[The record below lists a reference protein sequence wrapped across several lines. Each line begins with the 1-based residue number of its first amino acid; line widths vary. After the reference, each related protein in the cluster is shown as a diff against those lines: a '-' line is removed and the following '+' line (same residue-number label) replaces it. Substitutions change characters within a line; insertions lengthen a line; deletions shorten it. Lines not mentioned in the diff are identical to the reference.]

1 MKEDKD
7 ENSKLKKFMYVVSL
21 ILFLVGFIP
30 TLASYKLVIYLIAVI
45 LSGYDL
51 IIEGIKNIF
60 HLNFEEDTLMTI
72 AVISAFCIGEYPE
85 SVAIILLFKLG
96 EFIEDKAV
104 EKANKNINSIASLK
118 IQTANLVKGKE
129 TKIVNVEELKV
140 GDTIIVK
147 PGETV
152 PVDSKIIKG
161 ESALN
166 TSKLTGESE
175 PVFVNEG
182 KDILSGSINQTGI
195 LTCKVTKEYK
205 NSAIA
210 KIVDLV
216 YEATN
221 NKGKKEEYI
230 TKFSRIYT
238 PTVIAIA
245 VLLAILPTVLGADF
259 VTWLYR
265 ALVFLVASCPC
276 SIVISI
282 PLAYFSSIGAISK
295 KGLLIK
301 GTKHIEDLAK
311 SKILALDKTG
321 TITTGKM
328 KIKDFIIIKENA
340 EHSNL
345 KKVKCISAK
354 IEGKENEKTK
364 ALCTKEKLIQY
375 VYSLEAN
382 SNHPVSNAI
391 IEYAKENEID
401 KLEVENQKEIA
412 GCGIYGKIE
421 GKDVIIGNKKM
432 LDKYKIYMDCK
443 IDNLKQK
450 SGDSNEIN
458 EKKKEVL
465 ENAVLI
471 AVDNKLV
478 AYMLLSEKIRDGF
491 KETLSK
497 LYEIGIKK
505 VVMLTGDSAINAEKI
520 AEECEKID
528 IKDKQDNT
536 KDIKKHN
543 FKMIKLEYKAK
554 LMPEGKVEEINK
566 LKEEGKVIF
575 VGDGINDSPVLATSD
590 FGIAMGEG
598 TDIASTT
605 ADSIL
610 ISNNIG
616 TLPEIIKIA
625 RKTIRIVNENITIS
639 LLAKLI
645 VLILGILGI
654 APVWLAVAG
663 DTGIT
668 LLTVINSIRIFK
680 NNTLHNI

>member
-1 MKEDKD
+1 MKEDKW
-7 ENSKLKKFMYVVSL
+7 ENSKFKILMYVISL
-21 ILFLVGFIP
+21 ILFAVGFMP
-30 TLASYKLVIYLIAVI
+30 ALESYRLIIYLLAVI
-45 LSGYDL
+45 LSGYNL
-51 IIEGIKNIF
+51 IIQGIKNIF

-72 AVISAFCIGEYPE
+72 AIIAAFVIGEYPE
-85 SVAIILLFKLG
+85 SVAIVLLFKLG

-118 IQTANLVKGKE
+118 VQTANLANGKD
-129 TKIVNVEELKV
+129 TKTVNVEELKV

-152 PVDSKIIKG
+152 PVDCIIIKG
-161 ESALN
+161 ESALD

-175 PVFVNEG
+175 PVYVNENNE
-182 KDILSGSINQTGI
+182 ILSGSINQTGT
-195 LTCKVTKEYK
+195 LTCRVNKEYK
-205 NSAIA
+205 DSTIS

-238 PTVIAIA
+238 PTVIGIAILLA
-245 VLLAILPTVLGADF
+245 VLPTLFGADF

-282 PLAYFSSIGAISK
+282 PLAYFSCIGAISK

-311 SKILALDKTG
+311 AQVLALDKTG

-328 KIKDFIIIKENA
+328 KVQEFVLISNSKATENN
-340 EHSNL
+340 EIQL
-345 KKVKCISAK
+345 K
-354 IEGKENEKTK
+354 NERFTN
-364 ALCTKEKLIQY
+364 KEKILQY
-375 VYSLEAN
+375 AYSLEVN
-382 SNHPVSNAI
+382 SNHPISNAI
-391 IEYAKENEID
+391 VEYAKENQAD

-421 GKDVIIGNKKM
+421 GKEVVIGNKKM
-432 LDKYKIYMDCK
+432 LYKYKIAVGGER
-443 IDNLKQK
+443 DNLKQNYD
-450 SGDSNEIN
+450 DSNEN
-458 EKKKEVL
+458 VKQKNAVP
-465 ENAVLI
+465 ENAILI

-478 AYMLLSEKIRDGF
+478 AYITLSEKIREGF

-497 LYEIGIKK
+497 LYKTGIKK
-505 VVMLTGDSAINAEKI
+505 VVMLTGDSKTNAEKI
-520 AEECEKID
+520 AKACGEI
-528 IKDKQDNT
+528 
-536 KDIKKHN
+536 
-543 FKMIKLEYKAK
+543 EYRAK
-554 LMPEGKVEEINK
+554 LMPENKVEEINK

-575 VGDGINDSPVLATSD
+575 IGDGINDSPVLATSD
-590 FGIAMGEG
+590 FSIAMGEG

-610 ISNNIG
+610 ISNNISS
-616 TLPEIIKIA
+616 LPQIIKVA

-654 APVWLAVAG
+654 APVWLAVAA

-668 LLTVINSIRIFK
+668 LITVINSIRIFNK
-680 NNTLHNI
+680 

>member
-1 MKEDKD
+1 MKKE
-7 ENSKLKKFMYVVSL
+7 ENSKFKILMYVISL
-21 ILFLVGFIP
+21 ILFGVGFIP
-30 TLASYKLVIYLIAVI
+30 ALASYRLVIYLLAVI

-72 AVISAFCIGEYPE
+72 AIIAAFVIGEYPE
-85 SVAIILLFKLG
+85 SVAIVLLFKVG

-118 IQTANLVKGKE
+118 VQTANLVKEKE
-129 TKIVNVEELKV
+129 TKTVNVEELKI

-152 PVDSKIIKG
+152 PVDCIIIKG
-161 ESALN
+161 ESALD

-175 PVFVNEG
+175 PVYVNE
-182 KDILSGSINQTGI
+182 KNKILSGSINQTGT
-195 LTCKVTKEYK
+195 LTCRVNKEYK
-205 NSAIA
+205 DSTIS

-238 PTVIAIA
+238 PTVIGIAILLA
-245 VLLAILPTVLGADF
+245 VLPTLFGADF

-282 PLAYFSSIGAISK
+282 PLAYFSCIGAISK

-311 SKILALDKTG
+311 AEVLALDKTG

-328 KIKDFIIIKENA
+328 KVQEFVLISNSKATEN
-340 EHSNL
+340 
-345 KKVKCISAK
+345 
-354 IEGKENEKTK
+354 NEIQSKNERFTN
-364 ALCTKEKLIQY
+364 KEKILQY

-382 SNHPVSNAI
+382 SNHPISNAI
-391 IEYAKENEID
+391 IEYAKENKAD
-401 KLEVENQKEIA
+401 KLEVEGQKEIA

-421 GKDVIIGNKKM
+421 GKEVVIGNKKM
-432 LDKYKIYMDCK
+432 LYKYKIAVGGER
-443 IDNLKQK
+443 DNLKQNYD
-450 SGDSNEIN
+450 DSNEN
-458 EKKKEVL
+458 VKQKNAVP
-465 ENAVLI
+465 ENAILI

-478 AYMLLSEKIRDGF
+478 AYITLSEKIREGF

-497 LYEIGIKK
+497 LYETGIKK
-505 VVMLTGDSAINAEKI
+505 VVMLTGDSKTNAEKI
-520 AEECEKID
+520 AKECEILD
-528 IKDKQDNT
+528 T
-536 KDIKKHN
+536 KEDQNKENKN
-543 FKMIKLEYKAK
+543 SKTYKLEYKAK
-554 LMPEGKVEEINK
+554 LMPEGKVEEIKK
-566 LKEEGKVIF
+566 LKQYGKVIF
-575 VGDGINDSPVLATSD
+575 IGDGINDSPVLATSD

-610 ISNNIG
+610 ISNNISS
-616 TLPEIIKIA
+616 LPQIIKIA
-625 RKTIRIVNENITIS
+625 RKTIRIVNENITVS
-639 LLAKLI
+639 LLAKLV
-645 VLILGILGI
+645 VLALGVAGI
-654 APVWLAVAG
+654 APVWLAVAA

-680 NNTLHNI
+680 K

>member
-1 MKEDKD
+1 MRFFMKKE
-7 ENSKLKKFMYVVSL
+7 ENSKFKILMYVISL
-21 ILFLVGFIP
+21 ILFGVGFIP
-30 TLASYKLVIYLIAVI
+30 ALASYRLVIYLFAVI

-72 AVISAFCIGEYPE
+72 AIIAAFVIGEYPE
-85 SVAIILLFKLG
+85 SVAIVLLFKLG

-118 IQTANLVKGKE
+118 VQTANLVKEKE
-129 TKIVNVEELKV
+129 TKTVNVEELKI

-152 PVDSKIIKG
+152 PVDCIIIKG
-161 ESALN
+161 ESALD

-175 PVFVNEG
+175 PVYVNEE
-182 KDILSGSINQTGI
+182 KNILSGSINQTGT
-195 LTCKVTKEYK
+195 LTCRVNKEYK
-205 NSAIA
+205 DSTIS

-238 PTVIAIA
+238 PTVIGIAILLA
-245 VLLAILPTVLGADF
+245 VLPTLFGADF

-282 PLAYFSSIGAISK
+282 PLAYFSCIGAISK

-311 SKILALDKTG
+311 AEVLALDKTG

-328 KIKDFIIIKENA
+328 KVQEFVLISNSKATEN
-340 EHSNL
+340 
-345 KKVKCISAK
+345 
-354 IEGKENEKTK
+354 NEIQSKNERFTN
-364 ALCTKEKLIQY
+364 KEKILQY

-382 SNHPVSNAI
+382 SNHPISNAI
-391 IEYAKENEID
+391 IEYAKENKAD
-401 KLEVENQKEIA
+401 KLEVEGQKEIA

-421 GKDVIIGNKKM
+421 GKEVVVGNKKM
-432 LDKYKIYMDCK
+432 LDKNKISVDSE
-443 IDNLKQK
+443 IENLKQNHE
-450 SGDSNEIN
+450 DSNEN
-458 EKKKEVL
+458 VKQKNAVP
-465 ENAVLI
+465 ENAILI

-478 AYMLLSEKIRDGF
+478 AYITLSEKIREGF

-497 LYEIGIKK
+497 LYETGIKK
-505 VVMLTGDSAINAEKI
+505 VVMLTGDSKTNAEKI
-520 AEECEKID
+520 AKECEILDVKYD
-528 IKDKQDNT
+528 QNNNKQKGRQNLR
-536 KDIKKHN
+536 N
-543 FKMIKLEYKAK
+543 FKLEYKAK
-554 LMPEGKVEEINK
+554 LMPEGKVEEIKK
-566 LKEEGKVIF
+566 LKQYGKVIF
-575 VGDGINDSPVLATSD
+575 IGDGINDSPVLATSD

-610 ISNNIG
+610 ISNNISS
-616 TLPEIIKIA
+616 LPQIIKIA
-625 RKTIRIVNENITIS
+625 RKTIRIVNENITVS
-639 LLAKLI
+639 LLAKLV
-645 VLILGILGI
+645 VLALGVAGI
-654 APVWLAVAG
+654 APVWLAVAA

-680 NNTLHNI
+680 K

>member
-1 MKEDKD
+1 MKKE
-7 ENSKLKKFMYVVSL
+7 ENSKFKILMYVISL
-21 ILFLVGFIP
+21 ILFAVGFIP
-30 TLASYKLVIYLIAVI
+30 ALASYRLVIYLFAVI

-72 AVISAFCIGEYPE
+72 AIIAAFVIGEYPE
-85 SVAIILLFKLG
+85 SVAIVLLFKLG

-118 IQTANLVKGKE
+118 VQTANLVNGKE
-129 TKIVNVEELKV
+129 TKTVNVEELKV

-152 PVDSKIIKG
+152 PVDCIIIKG
-161 ESALN
+161 ESALD

-175 PVFVNEG
+175 PVYVNE
-182 KDILSGSINQTGI
+182 KNKILSGSINQTGT
-195 LTCKVTKEYK
+195 LTCRVNKEYK
-205 NSAIA
+205 DSTIS

-238 PTVIAIA
+238 PTVIGIAILLA
-245 VLLAILPTVLGADF
+245 VLPTLFGADF

-282 PLAYFSSIGAISK
+282 PLAYFSCIGAISK

-311 SKILALDKTG
+311 AQVLALDKTG

-328 KIKDFIIIKENA
+328 KVQEFVLISNSKATENN
-340 EHSNL
+340 EIQL
-345 KKVKCISAK
+345 K
-354 IEGKENEKTK
+354 NERFTN
-364 ALCTKEKLIQY
+364 KEKILQY
-375 VYSLEAN
+375 AYSLEVN
-382 SNHPVSNAI
+382 SNHPISNAI
-391 IEYAKENEID
+391 VEYAKENQAD

-421 GKDVIIGNKKM
+421 GKEVVIGNKKM
-432 LDKYKIYMDCK
+432 LYKYKIAVGGER
-443 IDNLKQK
+443 DNLKQNYD
-450 SGDSNEIN
+450 DSNEN
-458 EKKKEVL
+458 VKQKNAVP
-465 ENAVLI
+465 ENAILI

-478 AYMLLSEKIRDGF
+478 AYITLSEKIREGF

-497 LYEIGIKK
+497 LYETGIKK
-505 VVMLTGDSAINAEKI
+505 VVMLTGDSKTNAEKI
-520 AEECEKID
+520 AKACGEI
-528 IKDKQDNT
+528 
-536 KDIKKHN
+536 
-543 FKMIKLEYKAK
+543 EYRAK
-554 LMPEGKVEEINK
+554 LMPENKVEEINK

-575 VGDGINDSPVLATSD
+575 IGDGINDSPVLATSD
-590 FGIAMGEG
+590 FSIAMGEG

-610 ISNNIG
+610 ISNNISS
-616 TLPEIIKIA
+616 LPQIIKVA

-654 APVWLAVAG
+654 APVWLAVAA

-668 LLTVINSIRIFK
+668 LITVINSIRIFK
-680 NNTLHNI
+680 K

>member
-1 MKEDKD
+1 MEDKK
-7 ENSKLKKFMYVVSL
+7 ESSKLKIFLYVISL
-21 ILFLVGFIP
+21 ILFAVGFIP
-30 TLASYKLVIYLIAVI
+30 ALESYKLVIYLLAVI

-72 AVISAFCIGEYPE
+72 AIIAAFIIGEYPE
-85 SVAIILLFKLG
+85 SVAIVLLFKLG

-118 IQTANLVKGKE
+118 IKTANLIDGKN
-129 TKIVNVEELKV
+129 TTIVNVEELKI
-140 GDTIIVK
+140 GNSILIK

-152 PVDSKIIKG
+152 PVDCKIIKG
-161 ESALN
+161 ESALD

-175 PVFVNEG
+175 PVYVNKGTE
-182 KDILSGSINQTGI
+182 ILSGAINQTGTLI
-195 LTCKVTKEYK
+195 CKVTKEYK
-205 NSAIA
+205 DSAIA

-230 TKFSRIYT
+230 TKFSKIYT
-238 PTVIAIA
+238 PVVIIIA
-245 VLLAILPTVLGADF
+245 VLLAIIPALFGADF
-259 VTWLYR
+259 VTWLNR

-282 PLAYFSSIGAISK
+282 PLAYFSCIGAISK

-311 SKILALDKTG
+311 AKILALDKTG

-328 KIKDFIIIKENA
+328 KVE
-340 EHSNL
+340 EL
-345 KKVKCISAK
+345 KVLD
-354 IEGKENEKTK
+354 KT
-364 ALCTKEKLIQY
+364 LNKEKLLQY
-375 VYSLEAN
+375 AYSLESN
-382 SNHPVSNAI
+382 SNHPVSTAI
-391 IEYAKENEID
+391 IEYASEFNLK

-412 GCGIYGKIE
+412 GCGIYGEMEEKQ
-421 GKDVIIGNKKM
+421 VIIGNKKM
-432 LDKYKIYMDCK
+432 LDKYQIEVDNKIP
-443 IDNLKQK
+443 
-450 SGDSNEIN
+450 
-458 EKKKEVL
+458 
-465 ENAVLI
+465 ENAILI
-471 AVDNKLV
+471 AVNNKIS
-478 AYMLLSEKIRDGF
+478 AYITLNERIREGV
-491 KETLSK
+491 KETITK
-497 LYEIGIKK
+497 LYETGIKK
-505 VVMLTGDSAINAEKI
+505 VVMLTGDSKTNAEKI
-520 AEECEKID
+520 AKACGKI
-528 IKDKQDNT
+528 
-536 KDIKKHN
+536 
-543 FKMIKLEYKAK
+543 EYRAK
-554 LMPEGKVEEINK
+554 LMPENKVEEINK

-575 VGDGINDSPVLATSD
+575 IGDGINDSPVLATSD
-590 FGIAMGEG
+590 FSIAMGEG

-610 ISNNIG
+610 ISNNISS
-616 TLPEIIKIA
+616 LPQIIKVA

-654 APVWLAVAG
+654 APVWLAVAA

-680 NNTLHNI
+680 K

>member
-1 MKEDKD
+1 MKKE
-7 ENSKLKKFMYVVSL
+7 ENSKFKILMYVISL
-21 ILFLVGFIP
+21 ILFGVGFIP
-30 TLASYKLVIYLIAVI
+30 ALASYRLVIYLFAVI

-72 AVISAFCIGEYPE
+72 AIIAAFVIGEYPE
-85 SVAIILLFKLG
+85 SVAIVLLFKLG

-118 IQTANLVKGKE
+118 VQTANLVNGKE
-129 TKIVNVEELKV
+129 TKTVNVEELKV

-152 PVDSKIIKG
+152 PVDCIIIKG
-161 ESALN
+161 ESALD

-175 PVFVNEG
+175 PVYVNE
-182 KDILSGSINQTGI
+182 KNKILSGSINQTGT
-195 LTCKVTKEYK
+195 LTCRVNKEYK
-205 NSAIA
+205 DSTIS

-238 PTVIAIA
+238 PTVIGIAILLA
-245 VLLAILPTVLGADF
+245 VLPTLFGADF

-282 PLAYFSSIGAISK
+282 PLAYFSCIGAISK

-311 SKILALDKTG
+311 AQVLALDKTG

-328 KIKDFIIIKENA
+328 KVQEFVLISNSKATENN
-340 EHSNL
+340 EIQL
-345 KKVKCISAK
+345 K
-354 IEGKENEKTK
+354 NERFTN
-364 ALCTKEKLIQY
+364 KEKILQY
-375 VYSLEAN
+375 AYSLEVN
-382 SNHPVSNAI
+382 SNHPISNAI
-391 IEYAKENEID
+391 VEYAKENQAD

-421 GKDVIIGNKKM
+421 GKEVVIGNKKM
-432 LDKYKIYMDCK
+432 LYKYKIAVGDER
-443 IDNLKQK
+443 DNLKQNYD
-450 SGDSNEIN
+450 DSNEN
-458 EKKKEVL
+458 VKQKNAVP
-465 ENAVLI
+465 ENAILI

-478 AYMLLSEKIRDGF
+478 AYITLSEKIREGF

-497 LYEIGIKK
+497 LYETGIKK
-505 VVMLTGDSAINAEKI
+505 VVMLTGDSKTNAEKI
-520 AEECEKID
+520 AKECEILDVKYD
-528 IKDKQDNT
+528 QNNNKQKGRQNLR
-536 KDIKKHN
+536 N
-543 FKMIKLEYKAK
+543 FKLEYKAK
-554 LMPEGKVEEINK
+554 LMPEGKVEEIKK
-566 LKEEGKVIF
+566 LKQYGKVIF
-575 VGDGINDSPVLATSD
+575 IGDGINDSPVLATSD

-610 ISNNIG
+610 ISNNISS
-616 TLPEIIKIA
+616 LPQIIKIA
-625 RKTIRIVNENITIS
+625 RKTIRIVNENITVS
-639 LLAKLI
+639 LLAKLV
-645 VLILGILGI
+645 VLALGVAGI
-654 APVWLAVAG
+654 APVWLAVAA

-680 NNTLHNI
+680 K

>member
-1 MKEDKD
+1 MRFFMKKE
-7 ENSKLKKFMYVVSL
+7 ENSKFKILMYVISL
-21 ILFLVGFIP
+21 ILFAVGFIP
-30 TLASYKLVIYLIAVI
+30 ALEGYRLVIYLLAVI

-72 AVISAFCIGEYPE
+72 AIIAAFVIGEYPE
-85 SVAIILLFKLG
+85 SVAIVLLFKLG

-118 IQTANLVKGKE
+118 VQTANLVKEKE
-129 TKIVNVEELKV
+129 TKTVNVEELKV

-152 PVDSKIIKG
+152 PVDSRIIKG
-161 ESALN
+161 ESALD

-175 PVFVNEG
+175 PVYVNEE
-182 KDILSGSINQTGI
+182 KNILSGSINQTGT
-195 LTCKVTKEYK
+195 LTCRVNKEYK
-205 NSAIA
+205 DSTIS

-238 PTVIAIA
+238 PTVIGIAILLA
-245 VLLAILPTVLGADF
+245 VLPTLFGADF

-282 PLAYFSSIGAISK
+282 PLAYFSCIGAISK

-311 SKILALDKTG
+311 AEVLALDKTG

-328 KIKDFIIIKENA
+328 KVQEFVLISNSKATEN
-340 EHSNL
+340 
-345 KKVKCISAK
+345 
-354 IEGKENEKTK
+354 NEIQSKNERFTN
-364 ALCTKEKLIQY
+364 KEKILQY

-382 SNHPVSNAI
+382 SNHPISNAI
-391 IEYAKENEID
+391 IEYAKENKAD
-401 KLEVENQKEIA
+401 KLEVEGQKEIA

-421 GKDVIIGNKKM
+421 GKEVVVGNKKM
-432 LDKYKIYMDCK
+432 LYKYKISVDSE
-443 IDNLKQK
+443 IENLKQNHE
-450 SGDSNEIN
+450 DSNEN
-458 EKKKEVL
+458 GKQKNAVP
-465 ENAVLI
+465 ENAILI

-478 AYMLLSEKIRDGF
+478 AYITLSEKIREGF

-497 LYEIGIKK
+497 LYETGIKK
-505 VVMLTGDSAINAEKI
+505 VVMLTGDSKTNAEKI
-520 AEECEKID
+520 AKECEILDVKYD
-528 IKDKQDNT
+528 QNNNKQKGRQNLR
-536 KDIKKHN
+536 N
-543 FKMIKLEYKAK
+543 FKLEYKAK
-554 LMPEGKVEEINK
+554 LMPEGKVEEIKK
-566 LKEEGKVIF
+566 LKQYGKVIF
-575 VGDGINDSPVLATSD
+575 IGDGINDSPVLATSD

-610 ISNNIG
+610 ISNNISS
-616 TLPEIIKIA
+616 LPQIIKIA
-625 RKTIRIVNENITIS
+625 RKTIRIVNENITVS
-639 LLAKLI
+639 LLAKLV
-645 VLILGILGI
+645 VLALGVAGI
-654 APVWLAVAG
+654 APVWLAVAA

-680 NNTLHNI
+680 K

>member
-1 MKEDKD
+1 MKEEDKG
-7 ENSKLKKFMYVVSL
+7 ENSKFKILMYVISL
-21 ILFLVGFIP
+21 ILFAVGFMP
-30 TLASYKLVIYLIAVI
+30 ALESYRLIIYLLAVI

-51 IIEGIKNIF
+51 IIQGIKNIF

-72 AVISAFCIGEYPE
+72 AIIAAFVIGEYPE
-85 SVAIILLFKLG
+85 SVAIVLLFKLG

-118 IQTANLVKGKE
+118 VQTANLVNGKE
-129 TKIVNVEELKV
+129 TKTVNVEELKV

-152 PVDSKIIKG
+152 PVDCIIIKG
-161 ESALN
+161 ESALD

-175 PVFVNEG
+175 PVYVNENNE
-182 KDILSGSINQTGI
+182 ILSGSINQTGT
-195 LTCKVTKEYK
+195 LTCRVNKEYK
-205 NSAIA
+205 DSTIS

-238 PTVIAIA
+238 PVVIIIA
-245 VLLAILPTVLGADF
+245 VLLAIVPALFGADF

-282 PLAYFSSIGAISK
+282 PLAYFSCIGAISK

-311 SKILALDKTG
+311 AQVLALDKTG

-328 KIKDFIIIKENA
+328 KVQEFVLIKNSKATEN
-340 EHSNL
+340 
-345 KKVKCISAK
+345 
-354 IEGKENEKTK
+354 NEIQSKSEKFTN
-364 ALCTKEKLIQY
+364 KEKILQY
-375 VYSLEAN
+375 AYSLEAN
-382 SNHPVSNAI
+382 SNHPISNAI
-391 IEYAKENEID
+391 IEYAKENKAD
-401 KLEVENQKEIA
+401 KLEVEGQKEIA

-421 GKDVIIGNKKM
+421 GKEVVVGNKKM
-432 LDKYKIYMDCK
+432 LDKYKISVDSE
-443 IDNLKQK
+443 IENLKQNHEN
-450 SGDSNEIN
+450 SNEN
-458 EKKKEVL
+458 GKQKNAVP
-465 ENAVLI
+465 ENAILI
-471 AVDNKLV
+471 AVENDLV
-478 AYMLLSEKIRDGF
+478 AYITLSEKIREGF

-497 LYEIGIKK
+497 LYETGIKK
-505 VVMLTGDSAINAEKI
+505 VVMLTGDSKTNAEKI
-520 AEECEKID
+520 AKVCGEI
-528 IKDKQDNT
+528 
-536 KDIKKHN
+536 
-543 FKMIKLEYKAK
+543 EYRAK
-554 LMPEGKVEEINK
+554 LMPENKVEEINK

-575 VGDGINDSPVLATSD
+575 IGDGINDSPVLATSD
-590 FGIAMGEG
+590 FSIAMGEG

-610 ISNNIG
+610 ISNNISS
-616 TLPEIIKIA
+616 LPQIIKVA

-654 APVWLAVAG
+654 APVWLAVAA

-668 LLTVINSIRIFK
+668 LITVINSIRIFK
-680 NNTLHNI
+680 K

>member
-1 MKEDKD
+1 MKEDKG
-7 ENSKLKKFMYVVSL
+7 ENSKFKILMYVISL
-21 ILFLVGFIP
+21 ILFAVGFMP
-30 TLASYKLVIYLIAVI
+30 ALESYRLIIYLLAVI

-51 IIEGIKNIF
+51 IIQGIKNIF

-72 AVISAFCIGEYPE
+72 AIIAAFVIGEYPE
-85 SVAIILLFKLG
+85 SVAIVLLFKLG

-118 IQTANLVKGKE
+118 VQTANLVNGKE
-129 TKIVNVEELKV
+129 TKTVNVEELKV

-152 PVDSKIIKG
+152 PVDCIIIKG
-161 ESALN
+161 ESALD

-175 PVFVNEG
+175 PVYVNENNE
-182 KDILSGSINQTGI
+182 ILSGSINQTGT
-195 LTCKVTKEYK
+195 LTCGVNKEYK
-205 NSAIA
+205 DSTIS

-230 TKFSRIYT
+230 TKFSKIYT
-238 PTVIAIA
+238 PVVIIIA
-245 VLLAILPTVLGADF
+245 VLLAIVPALFGADF

-265 ALVFLVASCPC
+265 TLVFLVASCPC

-282 PLAYFSSIGAISK
+282 PLAYFSCIGAISK

-311 SKILALDKTG
+311 AHVLALDKTG

-328 KIKDFIIIKENA
+328 KVQEFVLIKNSKATEN
-340 EHSNL
+340 
-345 KKVKCISAK
+345 
-354 IEGKENEKTK
+354 NEIQSKSEKFTN
-364 ALCTKEKLIQY
+364 KEKILQY
-375 VYSLEAN
+375 AYSLEAN
-382 SNHPVSNAI
+382 SNHPISNAI
-391 IEYAKENEID
+391 IEYAKENKAD
-401 KLEVENQKEIA
+401 KLEVEGQKEIA

-421 GKDVIIGNKKM
+421 GKEVVVGNKKM
-432 LDKYKIYMDCK
+432 LDKYKISVDSE
-443 IDNLKQK
+443 IENLKQNHE
-450 SGDSNEIN
+450 DSNEN
-458 EKKKEVL
+458 GKQKNAVP
-465 ENAVLI
+465 ENAILI
-471 AVDNKLV
+471 AVENDLV
-478 AYMLLSEKIRDGF
+478 AYITLSEKIREGF

-497 LYEIGIKK
+497 LYETGIKK
-505 VVMLTGDSAINAEKI
+505 VVMLTGDSKTNAEKI
-520 AEECEKID
+520 AKACGEI
-528 IKDKQDNT
+528 
-536 KDIKKHN
+536 
-543 FKMIKLEYKAK
+543 EYKAK
-554 LMPEGKVEEINK
+554 LMPENKVEEINK

-575 VGDGINDSPVLATSD
+575 IGDGINDSPVLATSD
-590 FGIAMGEG
+590 FSIAMGEG

-610 ISNNIG
+610 ISNNISS
-616 TLPEIIKIA
+616 LPQIIKVA

-654 APVWLAVAG
+654 APVWLAVAA

-668 LLTVINSIRIFK
+668 LITVINSIRIFK
-680 NNTLHNI
+680 K

>member
-1 MKEDKD
+1 MKEDKG
-7 ENSKLKKFMYVVSL
+7 ENSKFKILMYVISL
-21 ILFLVGFIP
+21 ILFAVGFMP
-30 TLASYKLVIYLIAVI
+30 ALASYRLVIYLLAVI

-72 AVISAFCIGEYPE
+72 AIIAAFVIGEYPE
-85 SVAIILLFKLG
+85 SVAIVLLFKLG

-118 IQTANLVKGKE
+118 VQTANLVMGKE
-129 TKIVNVEELKV
+129 TKTVNVEELKV

-161 ESALN
+161 ESALD

-175 PVFVNEG
+175 PVYVNENNE
-182 KDILSGSINQTGI
+182 ILSGSINQTGT
-195 LTCKVTKEYK
+195 LTCRVNKEYK
-205 NSAIA
+205 DSTIS

-238 PTVIAIA
+238 PTVIGIAILLA
-245 VLLAILPTVLGADF
+245 VLPTLFGADF

-282 PLAYFSSIGAISK
+282 PLAYFSCIGAISK

-311 SKILALDKTG
+311 AKILALDKTG

-328 KIKDFIIIKENA
+328 KVE
-340 EHSNL
+340 EL
-345 KKVKCISAK
+345 KVLD
-354 IEGKENEKTK
+354 KT
-364 ALCTKEKLIQY
+364 LNKEKMLQY
-375 VYSLEAN
+375 AYSLESN
-382 SNHPVSNAI
+382 SNHPVSTAI
-391 IEYAKENEID
+391 IEYASEFNLK

-412 GCGIYGKIE
+412 GCGIYGEMEEKQ
-421 GKDVIIGNKKM
+421 VIIGNKKM
-432 LDKYKIYMDCK
+432 LDKYQIEVDSKIP
-443 IDNLKQK
+443 
-450 SGDSNEIN
+450 
-458 EKKKEVL
+458 
-465 ENAVLI
+465 ENAILI
-471 AVDNKLV
+471 AVNNKIS
-478 AYMLLSEKIRDGF
+478 AYITLNERIREGV
-491 KETLSK
+491 KETITK
-497 LYEIGIKK
+497 LYETGIKK
-505 VVMLTGDSAINAEKI
+505 VVMLTGDSKTNAEKI
-520 AEECEKID
+520 AKACGKI
-528 IKDKQDNT
+528 
-536 KDIKKHN
+536 
-543 FKMIKLEYKAK
+543 EYRAK
-554 LMPEGKVEEINK
+554 LMPEDKVEEINK
-566 LKEEGKVIF
+566 LKEEGKAIF
-575 VGDGINDSPVLATSD
+575 IGDGINDSPVLATSD
-590 FGIAMGEG
+590 FSIAMGEG

-610 ISNNIG
+610 ISNNISS
-616 TLPEIIKIA
+616 LPQIIKVA

-639 LLAKLI
+639 LFAKLI

-654 APVWLAVAG
+654 APVWLAVAA

-668 LLTVINSIRIFK
+668 LITVINSIRIFK
-680 NNTLHNI
+680 K

>member
-1 MKEDKD
+1 MRFFMKKE
-7 ENSKLKKFMYVVSL
+7 ENSKFKILMYVISL
-21 ILFLVGFIP
+21 ILFAVGFIP
-30 TLASYKLVIYLIAVI
+30 ALEGYRLIIYLLAVI

-72 AVISAFCIGEYPE
+72 AIIAAFVIGEYPE
-85 SVAIILLFKLG
+85 SVAIVLLFKLG

-104 EKANKNINSIASLK
+104 EKANKNINSIASLRV
-118 IQTANLVKGKE
+118 QTANLVNGKE
-129 TKIVNVEELKV
+129 TKTVNVEELKV

-152 PVDSKIIKG
+152 PVDCIIIKG
-161 ESALN
+161 ESALD

-175 PVFVNEG
+175 PVYVNE
-182 KDILSGSINQTGI
+182 KNKILSGSINQTGT
-195 LTCKVTKEYK
+195 LTCRVNKEYK
-205 NSAIA
+205 DSTIS

-238 PTVIAIA
+238 PTVIGIAILLA
-245 VLLAILPTVLGADF
+245 VLPTLFGADF

-265 ALVFLVASCPC
+265 TLVFLVASCPC

-282 PLAYFSSIGAISK
+282 PLAYFSCIGAISK

-311 SKILALDKTG
+311 AQVLALDKTG

-328 KIKDFIIIKENA
+328 KVQEFVLISSSKATENN
-340 EHSNL
+340 EIQL
-345 KKVKCISAK
+345 K
-354 IEGKENEKTK
+354 NERFTN
-364 ALCTKEKLIQY
+364 KEKILQY
-375 VYSLEAN
+375 AYSLEVN
-382 SNHPVSNAI
+382 SNHPISNAI
-391 IEYAKENEID
+391 VEYAKENKAD

-421 GKDVIIGNKKM
+421 GKDVVVGNKKM
-432 LDKYKIYMDCK
+432 LDRYNVSINSNMLQN
-443 IDNLKQK
+443 DNNSKNVDK
-450 SGDSNEIN
+450 KNEN
-458 EKKKEVL
+458 LVP
-465 ENAVLI
+465 ENAVPENAILI
-471 AVDNKLV
+471 AVNNNLV
-478 AYMLLSEKIRDGF
+478 AYITLSEKIRDGF
-491 KETLSK
+491 KETVSK

-505 VVMLTGDSAINAEKI
+505 IVMLTGDSKAEAEKI
-520 AEECEKID
+520 AKECGKID
-528 IKDKQDNT
+528 
-536 KDIKKHN
+536 
-543 FKMIKLEYKAK
+543 YKAK

-566 LKEEGKVIF
+566 LKENGKVIF
-575 VGDGINDSPVLATSD
+575 IGDGINDSPVLATSD

-616 TLPEIIKIA
+616 TLPQIIKAA

-645 VLILGILGI
+645 VLVLGVIGI
-654 APVWLAVAG
+654 APVWLAVAA
-663 DTGIT
+663 DTGMT
-668 LLTVINSIRIFK
+668 LLTVVNSIRIFK
-680 NNTLHNI
+680 K

>member
-1 MKEDKD
+1 MKEDKE
-7 ENSKLKKFMYVVSL
+7 ENSKFKILMYVISL
-21 ILFLVGFIP
+21 ILFVVGFIP
-30 TLASYKLVIYLIAVI
+30 ALASYRLVIYLLAVI

-72 AVISAFCIGEYPE
+72 AIIAAFVIGEYPE
-85 SVAIILLFKLG
+85 SVAIVLLFKLG

-118 IQTANLVKGKE
+118 VQTANLVKGKE
-129 TKIVNVEELKV
+129 TKTVNVEELKV

-152 PVDSKIIKG
+152 PVDSRIIKG
-161 ESALN
+161 ESALD

-175 PVFVNEG
+175 PVYVNENNE
-182 KDILSGSINQTGI
+182 ILSGSINQTGT
-195 LTCKVTKEYK
+195 LTCRVNKEYK
-205 NSAIA
+205 DSTIS

-230 TKFSRIYT
+230 TKFSKIYT
-238 PTVIAIA
+238 PTVIGIAILLA
-245 VLLAILPTVLGADF
+245 VLPALFGADF

-282 PLAYFSSIGAISK
+282 PLAYFSCIGAISK

-311 SKILALDKTG
+311 AQVLALDKTG
-321 TITTGKM
+321 TMTTGKM
-328 KIKDFIIIKENA
+328 KVQEFVLIKNSKATENN
-340 EHSNL
+340 EIQS
-345 KKVKCISAK
+345 KSEK
-354 IEGKENEKTK
+354 ITN
-364 ALCTKEKLIQY
+364 KEKILQY
-375 VYSLEAN
+375 AYSLEAN
-382 SNHPVSNAI
+382 SNHPISNAI
-391 IEYAKENEID
+391 IEYAKENKAD
-401 KLEVENQKEIA
+401 KLEVEGQKEIA

-421 GKDVIIGNKKM
+421 GKEVVVGNKKM
-432 LDKYKIYMDCK
+432 LDKYKITVDSE
-443 IDNLKQK
+443 IENLKQNHE
-450 SGDSNEIN
+450 DSNEN
-458 EKKKEVL
+458 GKQKNAVP
-465 ENAVLI
+465 ENAILI
-471 AVDNKLV
+471 AVENDLV
-478 AYMLLSEKIRDGF
+478 AYITLSEKIREGF

-497 LYEIGIKK
+497 LYETGIKK
-505 VVMLTGDSAINAEKI
+505 VVMLTGDSKTNAEKI
-520 AEECEKID
+520 AKACGEI
-528 IKDKQDNT
+528 
-536 KDIKKHN
+536 
-543 FKMIKLEYKAK
+543 EYRAK
-554 LMPEGKVEEINK
+554 LMPENKVKEINK

-575 VGDGINDSPVLATSD
+575 IGDGINDSPVLATSD
-590 FGIAMGEG
+590 FSIAMGEG

-610 ISNNIG
+610 ISNNISS
-616 TLPEIIKIA
+616 LPQIIKVA

-654 APVWLAVAG
+654 APVWLAVAA

-668 LLTVINSIRIFK
+668 LITVINSIRIFK
-680 NNTLHNI
+680 K

>member
-1 MKEDKD
+1 MKEDKE
-7 ENSKLKKFMYVVSL
+7 ENSKFKILMYVISL
-21 ILFLVGFIP
+21 ILFVVGFIP
-30 TLASYKLVIYLIAVI
+30 ALVSYRLVIYLLAVI

-72 AVISAFCIGEYPE
+72 AIIAAFVIGEYPE
-85 SVAIILLFKLG
+85 SVAIVLLFKLG

-118 IQTANLVKGKE
+118 VQTANLVKGKD
-129 TKIVNVEELKV
+129 TKTVNVEELKV

-152 PVDSKIIKG
+152 PVDSRIIKG
-161 ESALN
+161 ESALD

-175 PVFVNEG
+175 PVYVNENNE
-182 KDILSGSINQTGI
+182 ILSGSINQTGT
-195 LTCKVTKEYK
+195 LTCRVNKEYK
-205 NSAIA
+205 DSTIS

-230 TKFSRIYT
+230 TKFSKIYT
-238 PTVIAIA
+238 PTVIGI
-245 VLLAILPTVLGADF
+245 AILLVVLPALFGADF

-282 PLAYFSSIGAISK
+282 PLAYFSCIGAISK

-311 SKILALDKTG
+311 AQVLALDKTG

-328 KIKDFIIIKENA
+328 KVQEFVLIKNSKATENN
-340 EHSNL
+340 EIQS
-345 KKVKCISAK
+345 KSEK
-354 IEGKENEKTK
+354 ITN
-364 ALCTKEKLIQY
+364 KEKILQY
-375 VYSLEAN
+375 AYSLEAN
-382 SNHPVSNAI
+382 SNHPISNAI
-391 IEYAKENEID
+391 IEYAKENKAD
-401 KLEVENQKEIA
+401 KLEVEGQKEIA

-421 GKDVIIGNKKM
+421 GKEVVVGNKKM
-432 LDKYKIYMDCK
+432 LDKYKITVDSE
-443 IDNLKQK
+443 IENLKQNHE
-450 SGDSNEIN
+450 DSNEN
-458 EKKKEVL
+458 GKQKNAVP
-465 ENAVLI
+465 ENAILI
-471 AVDNKLV
+471 AVENDLV
-478 AYMLLSEKIRDGF
+478 AYITLSEKIREGF

-497 LYEIGIKK
+497 LYETGIKK
-505 VVMLTGDSAINAEKI
+505 VVMLTGDSKTNAEKI
-520 AEECEKID
+520 AKACGEI
-528 IKDKQDNT
+528 
-536 KDIKKHN
+536 
-543 FKMIKLEYKAK
+543 EYRAK
-554 LMPEGKVEEINK
+554 LMPENKVKEINK

-575 VGDGINDSPVLATSD
+575 IGDGINDSPVLATSD
-590 FGIAMGEG
+590 FSIAMGEG

-610 ISNNIG
+610 ISNNISS
-616 TLPEIIKIA
+616 LPQIIKVA

-639 LLAKLI
+639 LLTKLI

-654 APVWLAVAG
+654 APVWLAVAA

-668 LLTVINSIRIFK
+668 LITVINSIRIFK
-680 NNTLHNI
+680 K

>member
-1 MKEDKD
+1 MKKE
-7 ENSKLKKFMYVVSL
+7 ENSKFKILMYVISL
-21 ILFLVGFIP
+21 ILFGVGFIP
-30 TLASYKLVIYLIAVI
+30 ALASYRLVIYLFAVI

-72 AVISAFCIGEYPE
+72 AIIAAFVIGEYPE
-85 SVAIILLFKLG
+85 SVAIVLLFKLG

-118 IQTANLVKGKE
+118 VQTANLVNGKE
-129 TKIVNVEELKV
+129 TKTVNVEELKV

-152 PVDSKIIKG
+152 PVDCIIIKG
-161 ESALN
+161 ESALD

-175 PVFVNEG
+175 PVYVNE
-182 KDILSGSINQTGI
+182 KNKILSGSINQTGT
-195 LTCKVTKEYK
+195 LTCRVNKEYK
-205 NSAIA
+205 DSTIS

-238 PTVIAIA
+238 PTVIGIAILLA
-245 VLLAILPTVLGADF
+245 VLPTLFGADF
-259 VTWLYR
+259 VIWLYR

-282 PLAYFSSIGAISK
+282 PLAYFSCIGAISK

-311 SKILALDKTG
+311 AQVLALDKTG

-328 KIKDFIIIKENA
+328 KVQEFVLISNSKATENN
-340 EHSNL
+340 EIQL
-345 KKVKCISAK
+345 K
-354 IEGKENEKTK
+354 NERFTN
-364 ALCTKEKLIQY
+364 KEKILQY
-375 VYSLEAN
+375 AYSLEVN
-382 SNHPVSNAI
+382 SNHPISNAI
-391 IEYAKENEID
+391 VEYAKENQAD

-421 GKDVIIGNKKM
+421 GKEVVIGNKKM
-432 LDKYKIYMDCK
+432 LYKYKIAVGGER
-443 IDNLKQK
+443 DNLKQNYDGSK
-450 SGDSNEIN
+450 ENVKPKNE
-458 EKKKEVL
+458 VP
-465 ENAVLI
+465 ENAILI

-478 AYMLLSEKIRDGF
+478 AYIMLSEKIREGF

-497 LYEIGIKK
+497 LYETGIKK
-505 VVMLTGDSAINAEKI
+505 VVMLTGDSKTNAEKI
-520 AEECEKID
+520 AKECEILD
-528 IKDKQDNT
+528 VKDDQNNNKQKERQNLR
-536 KDIKKHN
+536 K
-543 FKMIKLEYKAK
+543 FKLEYKAK
-554 LMPEGKVEEINK
+554 LMPEGKVEEIKK
-566 LKEEGKVIF
+566 LKQYGKVIF
-575 VGDGINDSPVLATSD
+575 IGDGINDSPVLATSD

-610 ISNNIG
+610 ISNNISS
-616 TLPEIIKIA
+616 LPQIIKIA
-625 RKTIRIVNENITIS
+625 RKTIRIVNENITVS
-639 LLAKLI
+639 LLAKLV
-645 VLILGILGI
+645 VLALGVAGI
-654 APVWLAVAG
+654 APVWLAVAA

-680 NNTLHNI
+680 K

>member
-1 MKEDKD
+1 MKEDKG
-7 ENSKLKKFMYVVSL
+7 ENSKFKILMYVISL
-21 ILFLVGFIP
+21 ILFAVGFMP
-30 TLASYKLVIYLIAVI
+30 ALESYRLIIYLLAVI
-45 LSGYDL
+45 LSGYNL
-51 IIEGIKNIF
+51 IIQGIKNIF

-72 AVISAFCIGEYPE
+72 AIIAAFVIGEYPE
-85 SVAIILLFKLG
+85 SVAIVLLFKLG

-118 IQTANLVKGKE
+118 VQTANLANGKD
-129 TKIVNVEELKV
+129 TKTVNVEELKV

-152 PVDSKIIKG
+152 PVDCIIIKG
-161 ESALN
+161 ESALD

-175 PVFVNEG
+175 PVYVNENNE
-182 KDILSGSINQTGI
+182 ILSGSINQTGT
-195 LTCKVTKEYK
+195 LTCGVNKEYK
-205 NSAIA
+205 DSTIS

-230 TKFSRIYT
+230 TKFSKIYT
-238 PTVIAIA
+238 PVVIIIA
-245 VLLAILPTVLGADF
+245 VLLAIVPALFGADF

-282 PLAYFSSIGAISK
+282 PLAYFSCIGAISK

-311 SKILALDKTG
+311 AHVLALDKTG

-328 KIKDFIIIKENA
+328 KVQEFVLIKNSKATEN
-340 EHSNL
+340 
-345 KKVKCISAK
+345 
-354 IEGKENEKTK
+354 NEIQSKSEKFTN
-364 ALCTKEKLIQY
+364 KEKILQY
-375 VYSLEAN
+375 AYSLEAN
-382 SNHPVSNAI
+382 SNHPISNAI
-391 IEYAKENEID
+391 IEYAKENKAD
-401 KLEVENQKEIA
+401 KLEVEGQKEIA

-421 GKDVIIGNKKM
+421 GKEVVVGNKKM
-432 LDKYKIYMDCK
+432 LDKYKISVDSE
-443 IDNLKQK
+443 IENLKQNHE
-450 SGDSNEIN
+450 DSNEN
-458 EKKKEVL
+458 GKQKNAVP
-465 ENAVLI
+465 ENAILI
-471 AVDNKLV
+471 AVENDLV
-478 AYMLLSEKIRDGF
+478 AYITLSEKIREGF

-497 LYEIGIKK
+497 LYETGIKK
-505 VVMLTGDSAINAEKI
+505 VVMLTGDSKTNAEKI
-520 AEECEKID
+520 AKACGEI
-528 IKDKQDNT
+528 
-536 KDIKKHN
+536 
-543 FKMIKLEYKAK
+543 EYRAK
-554 LMPEGKVEEINK
+554 LMPENKVEEINK

-575 VGDGINDSPVLATSD
+575 IGDGINDSPVLATSD
-590 FGIAMGEG
+590 FSIAMGEG

-610 ISNNIG
+610 ISNNISS
-616 TLPEIIKIA
+616 LPQIIKVA

-654 APVWLAVAG
+654 APVWLAVAA

-668 LLTVINSIRIFK
+668 LITVINSIRIFK
-680 NNTLHNI
+680 K

>member
-1 MKEDKD
+1 MKEEDKG
-7 ENSKLKKFMYVVSL
+7 ENSNFKILMYVISL
-21 ILFLVGFIP
+21 ILFAVGFMP
-30 TLASYKLVIYLIAVI
+30 ALASYRLVIYLLAVI

-72 AVISAFCIGEYPE
+72 AIIAAFVIGEYPE
-85 SVAIILLFKLG
+85 SVAIVLLFKLG

-118 IQTANLVKGKE
+118 VQTANLVKEKE
-129 TKIVNVEELKV
+129 TKTVNVEELKV

-152 PVDSKIIKG
+152 PVDSRIIKG
-161 ESALN
+161 ESALD
-166 TSKLTGESE
+166 TSKLTGESV
-175 PVFVNEG
+175 PVYVNE
-182 KDILSGSINQTGI
+182 KNEILSGSINQTGT
-195 LTCKVTKEYK
+195 LTCRVNKEYK
-205 NSAIA
+205 DSTIS

-238 PTVIAIA
+238 PVVIIIA
-245 VLLAILPTVLGADF
+245 VLLAIVPALFGADF

-282 PLAYFSSIGAISK
+282 PLAYFSCIGAISK

-311 SKILALDKTG
+311 AQVLALDKTG

-328 KIKDFIIIKENA
+328 KVQEFVLIKNSKATEN
-340 EHSNL
+340 
-345 KKVKCISAK
+345 
-354 IEGKENEKTK
+354 NEIQSKSEKFTN
-364 ALCTKEKLIQY
+364 KEKILQY
-375 VYSLEAN
+375 AYSLEAN
-382 SNHPVSNAI
+382 SNHPISNAI
-391 IEYAKENEID
+391 IEYAKENKAD
-401 KLEVENQKEIA
+401 KLEVEGQKEIA

-421 GKDVIIGNKKM
+421 GKEVVVGNKKM
-432 LDKYKIYMDCK
+432 LDKYKISVDSE
-443 IDNLKQK
+443 IENLKQNHEN
-450 SGDSNEIN
+450 SNEN
-458 EKKKEVL
+458 GKQKNAVP
-465 ENAVLI
+465 ENAILI
-471 AVDNKLV
+471 AVENDLV
-478 AYMLLSEKIRDGF
+478 AYITLSEKIREGF

-497 LYEIGIKK
+497 LYETGIKK
-505 VVMLTGDSAINAEKI
+505 VVMLTGDSKTNAEKI
-520 AEECEKID
+520 AKACGEI
-528 IKDKQDNT
+528 
-536 KDIKKHN
+536 
-543 FKMIKLEYKAK
+543 EYRAK
-554 LMPEGKVEEINK
+554 LMPENKVEEINK

-575 VGDGINDSPVLATSD
+575 IGDGINDSPVLATSD
-590 FGIAMGEG
+590 FSIAMGEG

-610 ISNNIG
+610 ISNNISS
-616 TLPEIIKIA
+616 LPQIIKVA

-654 APVWLAVAG
+654 APVWLAVAA

-668 LLTVINSIRIFK
+668 LITVINSIRILK
-680 NNTLHNI
+680 K

>member
-1 MKEDKD
+1 MRFFMKKE
-7 ENSKLKKFMYVVSL
+7 ENSKFKILMYVISL
-21 ILFLVGFIP
+21 ILFGVGFIP
-30 TLASYKLVIYLIAVI
+30 ALASYRLIIYLFAVI

-72 AVISAFCIGEYPE
+72 AIIAAFVIGEYPE
-85 SVAIILLFKLG
+85 SVAIVLLFKLG

-118 IQTANLVKGKE
+118 VQTANLVNGKE
-129 TKIVNVEELKV
+129 TKTVNVEELKV

-152 PVDSKIIKG
+152 PVDCIIIKG
-161 ESALN
+161 ESALD

-175 PVFVNEG
+175 PVYVNE
-182 KDILSGSINQTGI
+182 KNEILSGSINQTGT
-195 LTCKVTKEYK
+195 LTCRVNKEYK
-205 NSAIA
+205 DSTIS

-238 PTVIAIA
+238 PTVIGIAILLA
-245 VLLAILPTVLGADF
+245 VLPTLFGADF

-282 PLAYFSSIGAISK
+282 PLAYFSCIGAISK

-311 SKILALDKTG
+311 AQVLALDKTG

-328 KIKDFIIIKENA
+328 KVQEFKLINSDGI
-340 EHSNL
+340 L
-345 KKVKCISAK
+345 KNKLIDNSY
-354 IEGKENEKTK
+354 N
-364 ALCTKEKLIQY
+364 KEKLLQY
-375 VYSLEAN
+375 AYSLEVN
-382 SNHPVSNAI
+382 SNHPISNAI
-391 IEYAKENEID
+391 VEYAKENKAD

-421 GKDVIIGNKKM
+421 GKEVVVGNKKM
-432 LDKYKIYMDCK
+432 LDKYKITADSE
-443 IDNLKQK
+443 IENLKQNYD
-450 SGDSNEIN
+450 DSNEN
-458 EKKKEVL
+458 VKQKNAVP
-465 ENAVLI
+465 ENAILI

-478 AYMLLSEKIRDGF
+478 AYITLSEKIREGF

-497 LYEIGIKK
+497 LYETGIKK
-505 VVMLTGDSAINAEKI
+505 VVMLTGDSKTNAEKI
-520 AEECEKID
+520 AKACGEI
-528 IKDKQDNT
+528 
-536 KDIKKHN
+536 
-543 FKMIKLEYKAK
+543 EYRAK
-554 LMPEGKVEEINK
+554 LMPENKVEEINK

-575 VGDGINDSPVLATSD
+575 IGDGINDSPVLATSD
-590 FGIAMGEG
+590 FSIAMGEG

-610 ISNNIG
+610 ISNNISS
-616 TLPEIIKIA
+616 LPQIIKVA

-654 APVWLAVAG
+654 APVWLAVAA

-668 LLTVINSIRIFK
+668 LITVINSIRIFK
-680 NNTLHNI
+680 K